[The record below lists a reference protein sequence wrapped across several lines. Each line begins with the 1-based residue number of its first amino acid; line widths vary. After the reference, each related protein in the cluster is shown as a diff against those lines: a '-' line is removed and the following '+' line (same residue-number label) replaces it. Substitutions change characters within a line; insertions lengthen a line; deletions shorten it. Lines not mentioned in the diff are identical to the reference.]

1 MTGASDTTR
10 SSIRADDW
18 LPVHQAL
25 LAGLVHACNNR
36 VAALSGIAQLYEARL
51 STGDEGMQQLLG
63 EVEKL
68 RALMG
73 LFRLA
78 LNGRSARR
86 EPSRMGEA
94 LQTAATLL
102 AHHLDARH
110 SRFDAPPESGDVEPV
125 MLWPG
130 DAVRFAVLALLAAGS
145 DAGKGTVES
154 TIARVGDETV
164 VAITAPGSEGVVMAR
179 SEFAALAY
187 ACEREGGTVNCASIS
202 AGTILLTLALPGMT
216 KASARA

>member
-1 MTGASDTTR
+1 MTGTNDSSR
-10 SSIRADDW
+10 SSIRAEDW

-68 RALMG
+68 RSLMS

-86 EPSRMGEA
+86 EPARMGEA
-94 LQTAATLL
+94 LQTAVALL
-102 AHHLDARH
+102 ANHLDARH
-110 SRFDAPPESGDVEPV
+110 SRLEAPPESGDVEPV

-130 DAVRFAVLALLAAGS
+130 DAVRFAVLAFLAAGS
-145 DAGKGTVES
+145 EAGKSTVEA

-164 VAITAPGSEGVVMAR
+164 VAITAPGVEINVLAR
-179 SEFAALAY
+179 PEFAALSHAV
-187 ACEREGGTVNCASIS
+187 EHEGGSVSCASMS
-202 AGTILLTLALPGMT
+202 AGTIMLTLALPGMT
-216 KASARA
+216 KAAARV